1 MTEAPPHPSSVHSVH
16 SVDSV
21 VLEAV
26 GFCGAD
32 DSANVRHLL
41 SVSREFPS
49 VEWGVLLRPDLE
61 GSPRYAT
68 AAWIERLAA
77 AVRAAENGNSKSS
90 DNSERRRRVR
100 LAAHLC
106 GTHVDDL
113 LTSHGDDSAR
123 RAVDGLLQR
132 LAAQGFGRV
141 QVNPTA
147 VNGVDVSRLGEASAR
162 RSLLR
167 TVNAHPALEFIVQRN
182 GETEALW
189 GKLLAEEEEDEG
201 EGRSSS
207 SSLPENLVFL
217 HDESKG
223 TGKEAASMCAGSQ
236 FVRTGRRVVGYA
248 GGIRPGN
255 VVRLATLAKEACARS
270 GGERCWIDMESGVR
284 SRRRPEGGGE
294 GEGDGVVE
302 EDVFD
307 LTKCYDCIDALC
319 EAGLVERRA

>member
-1 MTEAPPHPSSVHSVH
+1 MTEAPPHPSSVH

-68 AAWIERLAA
+68 ASWIERLAA
-77 AVRAAENGNSKSS
+77 AVKAAENGNSKSS

-113 LTSHGDDSAR
+113 LSSQDDESAR

-132 LAAQGFGRV
+132 LAGQGFGRV

-189 GKLLAEEEEDEG
+189 GKLLAEEEDDEG
-201 EGRSSS
+201 EGGRS

-223 TGKEAASMCAGSQ
+223 TGKEAASMCSASQ

-307 LTKCYDCIDALC
+307 LAKCYDCIDALC
-319 EAGLVERRA
+319 EAGLVERGA

>member
-1 MTEAPPHPSSVHSVH
+1 MASPAPPSESPPGPPPP
-16 SVDSV
+16 

-41 SVSREFPS
+41 SISREFPC
-49 VEWGVLLRPDLE
+49 VEWGVLLRPDLA
-61 GSPRYAT
+61 GRPRYAT
-68 AAWIERLAA
+68 EGWIGRLAA
-77 AVRAAENGNSKSS
+77 AVDAEASS
-90 DNSERRRRVR
+90 GGRRVR

-113 LTSHGDDSAR
+113 LRSDVDVSTRLAT
-123 RAVDGLLQR
+123 DGLLGR
-132 LAAQGFGRV
+132 LAGWGFGRV

-147 VNGVDVSRLGEASAR
+147 VNGVDVRSLGEESAR

-167 TVNAHPALEFIVQRN
+167 TVRSHPGLEFIVQRN
-182 GETEALW
+182 GETEPLW
-189 GKLLAEEEEDEG
+189 GGLLAGGED
-201 EGRSSS
+201 
-207 SSLPENLVFL
+207 LPENVVFL

-223 TGKEAASMCAGSQ
+223 TGRESASMCTGGE
-236 FVRTGRRVVGYA
+236 FVRTVRRVVGYA
-248 GGIRPGN
+248 GGMRPRN
-255 VVRLATLAKEACARS
+255 VVRMARLAREACAES

-284 SRRRPEGGGE
+284 SRRLGEGGD
-294 GEGDGVVE
+294 GDSV

-319 EAGLVERRA
+319 EAGLVERGA